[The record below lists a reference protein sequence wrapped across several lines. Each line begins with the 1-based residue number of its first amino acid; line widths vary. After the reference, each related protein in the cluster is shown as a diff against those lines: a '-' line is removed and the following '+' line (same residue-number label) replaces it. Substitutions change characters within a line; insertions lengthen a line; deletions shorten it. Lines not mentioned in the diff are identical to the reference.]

1 MLLIKKV
8 RTVLVC
14 LSLGI
19 LCHTTAYGGE
29 ISVSDGAKSPF
40 FNVVD
45 YGARNDGSSKATLAI
60 KKAIDAAVKQGGGTV
75 YFPAGTFLTGPIHL
89 KSNITIFIDAGAL
102 LKFSTDFDDYLPM
115 VKSRWEGI
123 VNMNFSPLFYAY
135 QADNIAIIGRGIIDG
150 QGQKW
155 WDVFNQIKAE
165 YKQFGTY
172 KTNTKWQKM
181 HKQLNKNI
189 THTDWRTRE
198 GHFFRPPFI
207 QPFECNNVLI
217 TGITIRNSPFWNIT
231 PTFCKNV
238 TIDGVTIESPANS
251 PNTDGIDPSSCSQ
264 VRISNC
270 FITVGDDCIVIKS
283 GKDEDGRKYNVPSEN
298 ISITNC
304 TMLSGHGGV
313 VIGSEMS
320 GGVKGVAISN
330 CVFDGT
336 DRGIRIKSMRGRGA
350 VVENIRVD
358 NIVMRNIG
366 EDAININM
374 FYKKTD
380 PEPLTERTPTFRNFH
395 FSNITVVN
403 THRAASILGLPENP
417 AEEIIFSDIDIV
429 EADEGFIMRDA
440 KDIGFH
446 NVRVNCKKGSP
457 FSAERISGL
466 ELDDVKSPHPVA
478 QAPLISLT
486 DVQNAY
492 ITNCNVQGTTQAF
505 LAIEGASSD
514 NVVLK
519 FNHIKDI
526 SRAVRSGKQVPEGAF
541 LLD

>member
-1 MLLIKKV
+1 M
-8 RTVLVC
+8 
-14 LSLGI
+14 
-19 LCHTTAYGGE
+19 
-29 ISVSDGAKSPF
+29 
-40 FNVVD
+40 D
-45 YGARNDGSSKATLAI
+45 YGARNDGSSKATEAI
-60 KKAIDAAVKQGGGTV
+60 KKAIDAAVRQGGGTV

-135 QADNIAIIGRGIIDG
+135 RADNIAIIGRGTIDG
-150 QGQKW
+150 QGRKW
-155 WDVFNQIKAE
+155 WDLFNQIKAE

-181 HKQLNKNI
+181 HKQLNKDIN
-189 THTDWRTRE
+189 HTDWLTRE

-207 QPFECNNVLI
+207 QPFECSNVLI
-217 TGITIRNSPFWNIT
+217 RGITIRNSPFWNIT

-238 TIDGVTIESPANS
+238 TIDGVTIESPADS

-264 VRISNC
+264 VRIANC

-320 GGVKGVAISN
+320 GGVRGVTISN

-336 DRGIRIKSMRGRGA
+336 DRGIRIKSMRGRGS

-358 NIVMRNIG
+358 NIVMKNIG

-403 THRAASILGLPENP
+403 TRRAASILGLPENP
-417 AEEIIFSDIDIV
+417 AEEIVFHDVDV
-429 EADEGFIMRDA
+429 VDAEEGFIMRDA
-440 KDIGFH
+440 RDITFH
-446 NVRVNCKKGSP
+446 HVRINCKKGSP
-457 FSAERISGL
+457 FSAERIVGL
-466 ELDDVKSPHPVA
+466 ELDGVKSPHPIA
-478 QAPLISLT
+478 QVPLMSLT

-492 ITNCNVQGTTQAF
+492 ITNCNGPDRLQAF
-505 LAIEGASSD
+505 LAIEGASSE

-519 FNHIKDI
+519 FNHIRDI
-526 SRAVRSGKQVPEGAF
+526 SKAIYSGKEVREGAF
-541 LLD
+541 LID